1 MITATLL
8 AGLLAIIL
16 HETAHIVSARSFG
29 IAVKRVGVS
38 WKGVY
43 IVRES
48 GPPMA
53 NMITTLAGP
62 FMNLLLAWAWPVS
75 HEFALM
81 NLLLGL
87 TNLIPIAG
95 SDGQRASIM
104 AARRPQAYS

>member
-1 MITATLL
+1 MIIATLP

-16 HETAHIVSARSFG
+16 HEAAHIVSARSFG
-29 IAVKRVGVS
+29 ITVKRVGVS

-62 FMNLLLAWAWPVS
+62 FMNLLLACAWPIS

-87 TNLIPIAG
+87 SNLIPIAG
-95 SDGQRASIM
+95 SDGQRAWVM